1 MPMITSVFRS
11 DRAVPRSPCPHTAA
25 GKPATTTPEDFDTA
39 GNCCGRKQPQ
49 RVPLVGATVALSIWF
64 GGMAL
69 LALVID
75 PQAVVVFGPRQTLVA
90 AVDHADASLISMG
103 RWFTVARSEHGGI
116 PRKLYAGG
124 AWFVWPAI
132 AGTCPSAPR

>member
-1 MPMITSVFRS
+1 
-11 DRAVPRSPCPHTAA
+11 
-25 GKPATTTPEDFDTA
+25 
-39 GNCCGRKQPQ
+39 
-49 RVPLVGATVALSIWF
+49 
-64 GGMAL
+64 MAL

-103 RWFTVARSEHGGI
+103 HWFTVARSQRSGI
-116 PRKLYAGG
+116 TRKLYAGG

-132 AGTCPSAPR
+132 AGTCLSASR